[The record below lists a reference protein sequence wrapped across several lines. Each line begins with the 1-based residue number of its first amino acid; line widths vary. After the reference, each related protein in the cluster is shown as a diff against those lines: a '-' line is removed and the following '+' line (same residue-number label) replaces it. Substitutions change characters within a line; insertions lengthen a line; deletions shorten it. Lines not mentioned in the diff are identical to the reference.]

1 MDDLH
6 LEYEDDPLE
15 PLAGVGAEQL
25 DNVLHDMAV
34 HQLVGPEKD
43 HAYFDSHFVTI
54 PVLAII
60 GMNRQ
65 HSSSLKRL
73 ASESFNSQNVKF
85 LLGTPLPITQP
96 AVLQSDGVFPQLPH
110 RQLEE
115 HSKPARAS
123 SWQLAAGS
131 PGPRREP

>member
-15 PLAGVGAEQL
+15 PLAGVSAEQL

-43 HAYFDSHFVTI
+43 HAYFDSHFVI

-65 HSSSLKRL
+65 
-73 ASESFNSQNVKF
+73 QNWCCQT
-85 LLGTPLPITQP
+85 LI
-96 AVLQSDGVFPQLPH
+96 
-110 RQLEE
+110 
-115 HSKPARAS
+115 
-123 SWQLAAGS
+123 
-131 PGPRREP
+131 PGYIVRNNQT

>member
-43 HAYFDSHFVTI
+43 HAYFDSHFVI

-65 HSSSLKRL
+65 
-73 ASESFNSQNVKF
+73 QNWCCQT
-85 LLGTPLPITQP
+85 LI
-96 AVLQSDGVFPQLPH
+96 
-110 RQLEE
+110 
-115 HSKPARAS
+115 
-123 SWQLAAGS
+123 AGYIV
-131 PGPRREP
+131 RNNQT